1 MNVENNKQQ
10 PTKLLAVC
18 QVVVGTTNP
27 AKLAAVNS
35 AIQRIWPTALVTGI
49 NVDSGVRAQP
59 LSDEE
64 AIRGATNRAR
74 LALKMRD
81 ADLGIGVEGNT
92 VELAQG
98 MFSTAWVVVL
108 DRAGLH
114 GLGSSGRFLLP
125 ETVAQA
131 VRQGGELGPLMDEL
145 TGEQN
150 TKHKQG
156 AVGILT
162 NSLIT
167 RTAALETAVIFALTR
182 FINPEYYGIRET
194 GLGKRD

>member
-1 MNVENNKQQ
+1 MPQLYR
-10 PTKLLAVC
+10 PSRSISTA
-18 QVVVGTTNP
+18 VVGTTNP
-27 AKLAAVNS
+27 AKLAAVEK
-35 AIQRIWPTALVTGI
+35 ALKQIWPQVHIASV

-59 LSDEE
+59 LSDQE
-64 AIRGATNRAR
+64 AILGATNRAR
-74 LALKMRD
+74 LALANIS

-92 VELAQG
+92 VEIEQG
-98 MFSTAWVVVL
+98 MFSTAWVVVV
-108 DRAGLH
+108 DREGAKEGVI

-125 ETVAQA
+125 EVVAHA

-162 NSLIT
+162 NNLIT
-167 RTAALETAVIFALTR
+167 RSAALETAVIFALTR
-182 FINPEYYGIRET
+182 FINPAHYA
-194 GLGKRD
+194 

>member
-1 MNVENNKQQ
+1 MQQ
-10 PTKLLAVC
+10 LDRPSRIVSTA
-18 QVVVGTTNP
+18 VVGTTNP
-27 AKLAAVNS
+27 AKLAAVEN
-35 AIQRIWPTALVTGI
+35 ALKQIWPQVKIASV

-59 LSDEE
+59 LSDQE
-64 AIRGATNRAR
+64 AILGATNRAR
-74 LALKMRD
+74 LALASID

-92 VELAQG
+92 VEIEQG
-98 MFSTAWVVVL
+98 MFSTAWVVVV
-108 DRAGLH
+108 DRVGVI

-125 ETVAQA
+125 EVVTQA

-162 NSLIT
+162 NNLIT
-167 RTAALETAVIFALTR
+167 RSAALETAVIFALTR
-182 FINPEYYGIRET
+182 FINSAYYA
-194 GLGKRD
+194 

>member
-1 MNVENNKQQ
+1 MLQQ
-10 PTKLLAVC
+10 DQQSLLMH

-27 AKLAAVNS
+27 AKLAAVRS
-35 AIQRIWPTALVTGI
+35 AVQRIWPNATVTGI
-49 NVDSGVRAQP
+49 HVDSGVRAQP

-64 AIRGATNRAR
+64 AILGATNRAR
-74 LALKMRD
+74 LALQTGG
-81 ADLGIGVEGNT
+81 ADLGVGVEGNT
-92 VELAQG
+92 VELAPG
-98 MFSTAWVVVL
+98 MFSTAWVVVV
-108 DRAGLH
+108 DADGAH

-125 ETVAQA
+125 EPVAQA
-131 VRQGGELGPLMDEL
+131 VRQGGELGPLMDEF

-162 NSLIT
+162 NNLIT

-182 FINPEYYGIRET
+182 FINPGYYRE
-194 GLGKRD
+194 